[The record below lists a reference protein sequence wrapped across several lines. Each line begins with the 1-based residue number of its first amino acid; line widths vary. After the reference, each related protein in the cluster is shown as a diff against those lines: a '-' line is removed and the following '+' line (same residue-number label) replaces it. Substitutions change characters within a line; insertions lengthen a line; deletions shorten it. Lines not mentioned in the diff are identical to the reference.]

1 MRMLSSTHAPE
12 TPLAWGRVF
21 LYCSFLADGP
31 AAGIRDGHFNATRLT
46 AWLMH
51 AGSATVDSRGAHG
64 HAEKGQ
70 WLVCLPGVR
79 DQTIDKSALYASLH
93 FAVESPDVS
102 AEWTGPAVHV
112 FKTTPTLDR
121 SLRRLQRTR
130 FARYMKTAG
139 LSRPQDVPSTV
150 IDMLQF
156 QECAASFFREL
167 LVELAS
173 LHTFYSPLSVRDP
186 RVLHSRQ
193 YLSQSDFRQHFSRQQ
208 FAEQYGLSP
217 SQLDRLWRQEL
228 GITPQYY
235 RDQCRLK
242 RACSL
247 LETGRHPIKEIAYM
261 TGFHHLSRFCIWFR
275 RKMGESPTSFRKR
288 QTAR

>member
-1 MRMLSSTHAPE
+1 MRMKLSPSSPE
-12 TPLAWGRVF
+12 TPVAWGRVF

-46 AWLMH
+46 AWLIR
-51 AGSATVDSRGAHG
+51 AGSATIDSRGIHG
-64 HAEKGQ
+64 HAKPGE

-79 DQTIDKSALYASLH
+79 DQTIEKSARYASLH
-93 FAVESPDVS
+93 FAVESPDLG

-112 FKTTPTLDR
+112 FETTRALDR
-121 SLRRLQRTR
+121 SLSRLQRTR
-130 FARYMKTAG
+130 FARFMKAAG
-139 LSRPQDVPSTV
+139 QVRPQDVSSTV
-150 IDMLQF
+150 TDMLQF
-156 QECAASFFREL
+156 QECAATFFREL
-167 LVELAS
+167 LLELAPR
-173 LHTFYSPLSVRDP
+173 HTFYSLLAVRDP

-193 YLSQSDFRQHFSRQQ
+193 YLAQSDFRQHFSRRQL
-208 FAEQYGLSP
+208 AEQCGLSP

-228 GITPQYY
+228 GTTPQHY
-235 RDQCRLK
+235 RDHCRLK

-247 LETGRHPIKEIAYM
+247 LETGQHPVKEIAYM

-275 RKMGESPTSFRKR
+275 RKMGESPSSYRKR